1 MTEQPGIGAEHP
13 LLETLK
19 DKTMEEIQAT
29 ISELNKK
36 LSFAS
41 QIGNAQVVNQLQL
54 VLNSYHEAYRL
65 RLEETNKKG
74 NADKYTD
81 KIDLN

>member
-19 DKTMEEIQAT
+19 EKNMEEIQGT

-41 QIGNAQVVNQLQL
+41 QTGNTDLVNQLQL

-65 RLEETNKKG
+65 KLAETNKKG
-74 NADKYTD
+74 NADKFTN
-81 KIDLN
+81 KIDIN

>member
-1 MTEQPGIGAEHP
+1 MIEQPGIGAEHP

-19 DKTMEEIQAT
+19 EKTMEEIQST
-29 ISELNKK
+29 ISDLNKK

-41 QIGNAQVVNQLQL
+41 QSGNAQLVNQLQL

-65 RLEETNKKG
+65 KLDATVKKG
-74 NADKYTD
+74 NAEQFAS
-81 KIDLN
+81 KIDIN

>member
-1 MTEQPGIGAEHP
+1 MIEQSGIGAEHP

-19 DKTMEEIQAT
+19 EKTMEEIQST
-29 ISELNKK
+29 ISDLNKK

-41 QIGNAQVVNQLQL
+41 QIGNAELVNQLQL

-65 RLEETNKKG
+65 KLDATVKKG
-74 NADKYTD
+74 NAEQFAS
-81 KIDLN
+81 KIDIN